1 MCKEEEGSVT
11 VRPCGHKYCPGI
23 VASDY
28 DCECDLDVVE
38 NNYYIQDNS
47 GLVEANFYWSGCIIS
62 SVVSASE
69 HQELC

>member
-23 VASDY
+23 VACDY
-28 DCECDLDVVE
+28 DCDCGLDTIIVHVV
-38 NNYYIQDNS
+38 DNS

-62 SVVSASE
+62 SLISASE
-69 HQELC
+69 HQELR